1 MLIELLTVH
10 KYYLLL
16 IELFN
21 TNHNYVPLLIKI
33 VSVNNYHLPL
43 TKLFT
48 INKNI
53 NGQWYY

>member
-10 KYYLLL
+10 KYHLLL
-16 IELFN
+16 IELFT

-53 NGQWYY
+53 NGQ

>member
-16 IELFN
+16 IELFT

-48 INKNI
+48 INKNV

>member
-16 IELFN
+16 IELFT

-33 VSVNNYHLPL
+33 VSVNNDHLPL

-53 NGQWYY
+53 NGQ